1 MSDFLTAMG
10 TLFTFLFTQM
20 GACASFFITNTLGQ
34 IIFGIVIFS
43 MLVSLFIY
51 IVSNIKK

>member
-10 TLFTFLFTQM
+10 SLFTFLFTQM

-34 IIFGIVIFS
+34 IIFGLVIFS
-43 MLVSLFIY
+43 MLISLFIY
-51 IVSNIKK
+51 VITNVRK